1 MSKKRLQNGE
11 KNNTAN
17 VMKNTS
23 FYIGVDLQVKLLFTW
38 LFKRALI
45 VTQRS

>member
-23 FYIGVDLQVKLLFTW
+23 YIGVDLQVKLLFTW
-38 LFKRALI
+38 PFKRALI